1 MTRKILIKA
10 SIARAAYGVV
20 ALLFPKLLF
29 GAVRRGQPEIDVG
42 ARYFNRLL
50 GGWDL
55 VVAGVSVAALRN
67 GATRSVL
74 SANLACE
81 LTDTVS
87 LVEEVR
93 LRGGVRGGLDRI
105 LVAGLAFN
113 LVGYAA
119 WLRALGSLCRER
131 SGGKRSASDD
141 QSTGR
146 AKRRCRC
153 RMPFRRRSSTVNA

>member
-1 MTRKILIKA
+1 MTKKILIKA
-10 SIARAAYGVV
+10 SIARGAYGVI

-29 GAVRRGQPEIDVG
+29 GAVRRGQAEIDAD

-50 GGWDL
+50 GGRDI
-55 VVAGVSVAALRN
+55 VVAGVSVAAVRA
-67 GATRSVL
+67 GATRSAL
-74 SANLACE
+74 TANLACE

-131 SGGKRSASDD
+131 SGAKRSDRGD
-141 QSTGR
+141 QSIGR
-146 AKRRCRC
+146 SKRRCRC
-153 RMPFRRRSSTVNA
+153 RMPFRRRSSVGNS